1 MFQKIAQPLRIQRCE
16 TCGWCTE
23 LSHSSVVQPCRVF
36 RDVSNWQ
43 KFNRMEFSS
52 ALPFL
57 PLPSLL
63 FTDTSKANYLQNLS
77 IWRTEKDLQKISI
90 CMVKK
95 DWQNICNEIQLK
107 IFFRLIS
114 NLFFYP
120 ILFYLIGSISNGFL
134 LQGSEVKAL
143 MMSVWQAGSFNS
155 RVSGILKMRWSAQI
169 LSVVSL

>member
-1 MFQKIAQPLRIQRCE
+1 
-16 TCGWCTE
+16 
-23 LSHSSVVQPCRVF
+23 
-36 RDVSNWQ
+36 
-43 KFNRMEFSS
+43 
-52 ALPFL
+52 
-57 PLPSLL
+57 
-63 FTDTSKANYLQNLS
+63 
-77 IWRTEKDLQKISI
+77 
-90 CMVKK
+90 MVKK